1 MSFSAQVKGELCRI
15 PLSRRCC
22 ARAEAYGI
30 LLFCHSFT
38 AVEIKIV
45 TSAPVFA
52 KRLPA
57 LFRKA
62 FKVDFDR
69 SPEPAETGKR
79 IFLITDPGKLAAI
92 REAYGSDPAVS
103 LANHINFAVLEEDH
117 DRAAFL
123 RGAFLAGGS
132 VNDPT
137 KSYHLELVTS
147 HYSVSR
153 ELAALLPEAGF
164 EPKQTTRKSN
174 YVTYFKPSE
183 TIADFLTAVGA
194 PLAAMEVMNAKLEK
208 HLRGSVN
215 RRVNCDS
222 ANLDKAVD
230 AALLQVEA
238 IQQYSA
244 IHGLDALPDKLRETA
259 RLRAENPEL
268 TLAQLAA
275 LCDPPVTKSCLN
287 HRLRKLMELARG

>member
-1 MSFSAQVKGELCRI
+1 MSFYAQVKEELCRT

-38 AVEIKIV
+38 AAEIKIV

-62 FKVDFDR
+62 FRVDFDR
-69 SPEPAETGKR
+69 TPEPAETGKR

-153 ELAALLPEAGF
+153 
-164 EPKQTTRKSN
+164 
-174 YVTYFKPSE
+174 
-183 TIADFLTAVGA
+183 
-194 PLAAMEVMNAKLEK
+194 
-208 HLRGSVN
+208 
-215 RRVNCDS
+215 
-222 ANLDKAVD
+222 
-230 AALLQVEA
+230 
-238 IQQYSA
+238 
-244 IHGLDALPDKLRETA
+244 
-259 RLRAENPEL
+259 
-268 TLAQLAA
+268 
-275 LCDPPVTKSCLN
+275 
-287 HRLRKLMELARG
+287 